1 MNLLPKILVIED
13 DAAVRDIVKI
23 TLEGEGMTVEAVEN
37 GRAALERFRF
47 SRAFDLVVLDIM
59 LPDSNGITLCQ
70 ELRSSSNVPIIMLT
84 ARDDEISLV
93 VSLEVGADDYI
104 TKPFRPKELVSRVRA
119 NLRRQQLNNTHI
131 SSAEHKL
138 EVDGLLID
146 SLRRQVL
153 VQGDPV
159 HLTSTEFEILRL
171 LAEHPGQVYT
181 RGWIVNH
188 LWDTD
193 FYGSSRSIDT
203 HVLHLRK
210 KIEAD
215 PKHPRY
221 LQTVH
226 GVGYKFAAL

>member
-1 MNLLPKILVIED
+1 MNLPPKILVVED

-84 ARDDEISLV
+84 ARDDETNLV

-104 TKPFRPKELVSRVRA
+104 TKPFSPKELVSRVRA

-138 EVDGLLID
+138 EFEDLLID
-146 SLRRQVL
+146 ILRRQVL

-221 LQTVH
+221 LQTVR